1 MKKLTNKDELQALRQ
16 QAQQEIAERNQNINR
31 IIVGMG
37 TCGIA
42 AGAQDVVN
50 EILKELQRRHITNVE
65 VVRTGCIGMC
75 EREVLIDV
83 VRAGED
89 RVTYGQVVPRD
100 IPRIIGEHI
109 VNGRIVEDMVVGRL
123 TAV

>member
-1 MKKLTNKDELQALRQ
+1 MERLNNWDELKVLCDKARDGIENRHKKQT
-16 QAQQEIAERNQNINR
+16 R

-42 AGAQDVVN
+42 AGARDVVA
-50 EILKELQRRHITNVE
+50 EINKELQRRHITNVE
-65 VVRTGCIGMC
+65 VTKTGCIGMC
-75 EREVLIDV
+75 EREVMIDV

-89 RVTYGQVVPRD
+89 RVTYGRVVPRD

-109 VNGRIVEDMVVGRL
+109 VNGRVVEDLVVGRL
-123 TAV
+123 AAV